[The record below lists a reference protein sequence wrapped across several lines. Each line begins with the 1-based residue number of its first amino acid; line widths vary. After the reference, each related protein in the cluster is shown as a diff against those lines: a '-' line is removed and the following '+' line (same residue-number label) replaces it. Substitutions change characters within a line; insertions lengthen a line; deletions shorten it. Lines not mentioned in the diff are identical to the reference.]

1 MFTVR
6 DTKNISVNGMNKIVL
21 NETQIHLHP
30 DDEKTTRF
38 VPFNV
43 PEGVT
48 KLCITYAY
56 APKILEDRERSIE
69 LIRENLIRDAGEDW
83 TEYTDYE
90 EFMPLKNLVTLYLRS
105 PEGFRG
111 AAHRQADS
119 QYHEI
124 GEDSASV
131 GFLKG
136 KIKPGEWQLC
146 LNVHALVTDFCVCQ
160 VEIEAEVS

>member
-1 MFTVR
+1 
-6 DTKNISVNGMNKIVL
+6 MNKIL
-21 NETQIHLHP
+21 LKKTETHLRP
-30 DDEKTTRF
+30 EDEKSTRII
-38 VPFNV
+38 PFTV
-43 PEGVT
+43 DKGVS

-56 APKILEDRERSIE
+56 SPKILEDEEKSIE
-69 LIRENLIRDAGEDW
+69 LIKENLIRDAGEDW

-124 GEDSASV
+124 SKDFASV

-136 KIKPGEWQLC
+136 DITAGEWQLC
-146 LNVHALVTDFCVCQ
+146 LNVHALVTDFCVCHI
-160 VEIEAEVS
+160 EIEGEVSE

>member
-1 MFTVR
+1 MNKVVLKEAQVRLTPEDEKSTHFIPFTV
-6 DTKNISVNGMNKIVL
+6 DK
-21 NETQIHLHP
+21 
-30 DDEKTTRF
+30 
-38 VPFNV
+38 
-43 PEGVT
+43 GVS

-56 APKILEDRERSIE
+56 SPKILEDEEKSIE
-69 LIRENLIRDAGEDW
+69 LIKENLMRDAGEDW

-124 GEDSASV
+124 SKTSASV
-131 GFLKG
+131 GFIKG
-136 KIKPGEWQLC
+136 DITPGEWQLC
-146 LNVHALVTDFCVCQ
+146 LNVHALVTDFCICQ
-160 VEIEAEVS
+160 IEIEGEVAE

>member
-1 MFTVR
+1 
-6 DTKNISVNGMNKIVL
+6 MNKIIL
-21 NETQIHLHP
+21 KETQTHLRP
-30 DDEKTTRF
+30 DDEKSTRF
-38 VPFNV
+38 IPFNV
-43 PEGVT
+43 PEGVK

-56 APKILEDRERSIE
+56 SPKILEDKEKSYE
-69 LIRENLIRDAGEDW
+69 LIKENLIRDAGEEW

-124 GEDSASV
+124 SEDFASV

-136 KIKPGEWQLC
+136 KITPGEWQLC
-146 LNVHALVTDFCVCQ
+146 LNVHALVTDFCVCHI
-160 VEIEAEVS
+160 EIEAEVAG

>member
-1 MFTVR
+1 
-6 DTKNISVNGMNKIVL
+6 MNKINLKKSEVFL
-21 NETQIHLHP
+21 GR
-30 DDEKTTRF
+30 DDEKSTRF
-38 VPFNV
+38 IPFNV
-43 PEGVT
+43 PEGVS

-56 APKILEDRERSIE
+56 SPKILEDKEKSCE
-69 LIRENLIRDAGEDW
+69 LIKENLIRDAGEEW

-124 GEDSASV
+124 CKDFASP

-136 KIKPGEWQLC
+136 EITAGEWQLC
-146 LNVHALVTDFCVCQ
+146 LNVHAIVTDFCVCHI
-160 VEIEAEVS
+160 EIEGEVSE

>member
-1 MFTVR
+1 M
-6 DTKNISVNGMNKIVL
+6 SKIIL
-21 NETQIHLHP
+21 KQTQTHLYP
-30 DDEKTTRF
+30 ADEKSTRF
-38 VPFNV
+38 IPFSV
-43 PEGVT
+43 PEGVK

-56 APKILEDRERSIE
+56 SPKILEDKQKSIE
-69 LIRENLIRDAGEDW
+69 LIKENLIRDAGEEW

-124 GEDSASV
+124 SEDFASA

-136 KIKPGEWQLC
+136 KIVPGEWQLC
-146 LNVHALVTDFCVCQ
+146 LNVHALVTDFCVCHI
-160 VEIEAEVS
+160 EIEGEVAE

>member
-1 MFTVR
+1 M
-6 DTKNISVNGMNKIVL
+6 SKIVL
-21 NETQIHLHP
+21 KETVTYLRP
-30 DDEKTTRF
+30 DDEKSTRYI
-38 VPFNV
+38 PFSV
-43 PEGVT
+43 PEGVS

-56 APKILEDRERSIE
+56 SPKILEDKKKSLE
-69 LIRENLIRDAGEDW
+69 LIKENLIRDAGEDW

-124 GEDSASV
+124 SRDFASP

-136 KIKPGEWQLC
+136 EITSGEWQLC
-146 LNVHALVTDFCVCQ
+146 LNVHALVTDFCACHI
-160 VEIEAEVS
+160 EIEGEVAE

>member
-1 MFTVR
+1 M
-6 DTKNISVNGMNKIVL
+6 SKIVL
-21 NETQIHLHP
+21 KKTETHLHP
-30 DDEKTTRF
+30 DDEKSTRF
-38 VPFNV
+38 ISFVV
-43 PEGVT
+43 PEGVS
-48 KLCITYAY
+48 KLMITYAY
-56 APKILEDRERSIE
+56 APKILEDKDRSIE
-69 LIRENLIRDAGEDW
+69 LIKENLIRDAGDDW

-124 GEDSASV
+124 SEDSASV

-136 KIKPGEWQLC
+136 EITPGEWQLC
-146 LNVHALVTDFCVCQ
+146 LNVHALVTDFCVCHI
-160 VEIEAEVS
+160 EIEGEVSE

>member
-1 MFTVR
+1 M
-6 DTKNISVNGMNKIVL
+6 SKIVL
-21 NETQIHLHP
+21 KQTETYLHP
-30 DDEKTTRF
+30 DDEKSTRF
-38 VPFNV
+38 IPFTV
-43 PEGVT
+43 PEGVN

-56 APKILEDRERSIE
+56 APKILEDKEKSYE
-69 LIRENLIRDAGEDW
+69 LIKENLIRDAGEDW

-124 GEDSASV
+124 SEDFASV

-136 KIKPGEWQLC
+136 KITPGEWQLC
-146 LNVHALVTDFCVCQ
+146 LNVHALVTDFCVCRI
-160 VEIEAEVS
+160 EIEAEVSE